1 MNVKELFAKIGEGN
15 FPLAAFKCEDCQGVA
30 FAGGDGDVLFDV
42 PLIPVADEDMTPGDI
57 RLDDHNADCIALIV
71 HCVNKFAEVIIP
83 RADIPFDPTRG
94 FDSPHAAIEYAC
106 SFGGSYEEKQQRVLL
121 IVAFNVDQSE
131 FGFASEVVRELE
143 RMRHTGDARESAAR
157 H

>member
-1 MNVKELFAKIGEGN
+1 MKEHQETEGTRQLVEDHRIINIWACACGEQTEVHPDFYSYNGT
-15 FPLAAFKCEDCQGVA
+15 PVCAC
-30 FAGGDGDVLFDV
+30 GD
-42 PLIPVADEDMTPGDI
+42 DMRYLRT
-57 RLDDHNADCIALIV
+57 
-71 HCVNKFAEVIIP
+71 EVIIP

-143 RMRHTGDARESAAR
+143 AVESAHYTKEAQ
-157 H
+157 